1 MVVALDGMVHSRPIG
16 SISLGAK
23 VAMLVSNK
31 LEIVRIIYID
41 IIVGIVTTN
50 ILDWTTGP
58 RVVYLVKRI

>member
-1 MVVALDGMVHSRPIG
+1 MVVALEGMVPSRPIG
-16 SISLGAK
+16 SISMGAK

-50 ILDWTTGP
+50 ILDWTTRP
-58 RVVYLVKRI
+58 RVVYLVK